1 MVSGSARTFG
11 HTLTNTQIKRL
22 NRENTLTTFGQKRLI
37 VFDEIRILE
46 INKKNIFCKDYG
58 HVV

>member
-11 HTLTNTQIKRL
+11 HTLTNAQIKRL

-46 INKKNIFCKDYG
+46 IN
-58 HVV
+58 

>member
-1 MVSGSARTFG
+1 MLSCSARTFG
-11 HTLTNTQIKRL
+11 HTLTNAQIKRL

-46 INKKNIFCKDYG
+46 IN
-58 HVV
+58 